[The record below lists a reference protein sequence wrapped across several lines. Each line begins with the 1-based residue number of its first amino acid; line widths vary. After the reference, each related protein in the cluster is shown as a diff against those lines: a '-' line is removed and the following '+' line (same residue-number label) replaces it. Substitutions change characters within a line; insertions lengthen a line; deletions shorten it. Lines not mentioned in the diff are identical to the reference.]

1 MGYVSF
7 KRLVRGLEFQRL
19 IDQLRSKNVL
29 FNVFVVGL
37 ANCIS
42 LLKNIMNSNKSIVKR
57 HTVWSFFFMLAS
69 RRVISGIMYW
79 TAVIIRKISP
89 ERTNWT
95 PSRRRGVWVVLSVL
109 IFPIMTANLYNI
121 PYITAEVQLWI
132 IKWKKVMLF
141 FFYYSLRL
149 TWSLL
154 TFKPVCP
161 GSKAVC

>member
-57 HTVWSFFFMLAS
+57 HTV
-69 RRVISGIMYW
+69 
-79 TAVIIRKISP
+79 
-89 ERTNWT
+89 
-95 PSRRRGVWVVLSVL
+95 
-109 IFPIMTANLYNI
+109 
-121 PYITAEVQLWI
+121 
-132 IKWKKVMLF
+132 
-141 FFYYSLRL
+141 
-149 TWSLL
+149 
-154 TFKPVCP
+154 
-161 GSKAVC
+161 